1 MEEQDRTPLGQ
12 MQILDSALD
21 EYEKKIGLPGFI
33 EDVVDDD
40 VKQYLSMSRE
50 QMEKLGV
57 EQCAEIAL
65 ALGGFSFHL
74 QRCLNRETAR
84 VKWAENRLKKLISG
98 KEQQYVGSWDSQFHQ
113 AIKDDDFAKGLLKL
127 KSYAQQR
134 VDRLTFLATSVKN
147 MSDLFKN
154 LQMAK
159 VMK

>member
-12 MQILDSALD
+12 MQVLDAALD
-21 EYEKKIGLPGFI
+21 EYEKKVGLPGFI
-33 EDVVDDD
+33 EDAIDSD
-40 VKQYLSMSRE
+40 VRQYLAMGRE

-57 EQCAEIAL
+57 EECAEIAL
-65 ALGGFSFHL
+65 LLGGFSFHL

-84 VKWAENRLKKLISG
+84 VKWADSRLKKLVSG
-98 KEQQYVGSWDSQFHQ
+98 KEQQYAGSWESQYHQ
-113 AIKDDDFAKGLLKL
+113 AIKGDDFAKGLLKL
-127 KSYAQQR
+127 KNYAQQR